1 MKNLAKL
8 LSLALFI
15 SLFVVACDKNDDD
28 NDVTPEVKLEGIQ
41 GEWQSSGSNVAVL
54 LSTYFSVDS
63 LYAKFNT
70 DNTYLV
76 ESYDP
81 DGVKTTYRGTYVQT
95 EDAATGI
102 YTIKLNQSA
111 PSVGASE
118 GIFEIYTDQAAYDMQ
133 YEIVQTEADIGNVPP
148 TITGG
153 FGSSNGGGLGLIN
166 IQKYKRIE
174 N

>member
-1 MKNLAKL
+1 M
-8 LSLALFI
+8 
-15 SLFVVACDKNDDD
+15 
-28 NDVTPEVKLEGIQ
+28 
-41 GEWQSSGSNVAVL
+41 VL
-54 LSTYFSVDS
+54 LSTYFNVDS

-81 DGVKTTYRGTYVQT
+81 DGVKTEYTGTYVQT

-102 YTIKLNQSA
+102 YTIKLNQST

-118 GIFEIYTDQAAYDMQ
+118 GIFKVYTDQADYDMQ
-133 YEIVQTEADIGNVPP
+133 YEVVQTEPDLGNVPP
-148 TITGG
+148 TVTGG
-153 FGSSNGGGLGLIN
+153 FGSSNGGALGTIN
-166 IQKYKRIE
+166 IQKFKKIE